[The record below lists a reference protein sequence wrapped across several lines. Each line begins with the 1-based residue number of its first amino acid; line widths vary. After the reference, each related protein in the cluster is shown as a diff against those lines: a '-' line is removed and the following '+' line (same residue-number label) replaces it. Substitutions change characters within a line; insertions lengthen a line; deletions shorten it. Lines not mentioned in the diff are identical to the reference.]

1 MGKRNLLQKENGTY
15 KAEVRSHK
23 SENRNQKIENRKKM
37 VVKNTKAFMSKQS
50 TFSTSTS
57 SEGFVGYIW
66 FGIFLLFLSQFSYA
80 QNKQEN
86 IGTEVVNVVKPY
98 APTIS
103 DAFKVKE
110 VPVITNDEN
119 VKKENVKYSIL
130 PFPVASTFLPSKG
143 NAEGVEK
150 AKQVRLFNNY
160 ATLGIGNY
168 SALNAELYVNED
180 LNNNEYVS
188 GMFRHQSSQGGLK
201 DVTLDNGFYDTSIDL
216 VYGTNEE
223 EMSWNVNAG
232 YQNQIYNW
240 YGLPVNFGNTLT
252 LPESMALVNS
262 INPQQ
267 SYNMIKVGGSIALE
281 EGILS
286 NANLKFN
293 HFSDAYSS
301 SENRFLLTP
310 TFKFDVMD
318 EAVKTKVI
326 VDYVGGS
333 FDSDYIGTNTDALK
347 YGYTNLGIV
356 PSFEML
362 KEDWTLNIGAG
373 LMYSMGAENKTNK
386 FYVYPSVTASCKVV
400 GDLMIFYAGA
410 IGDLQQNTYADFA
423 DANPFVS
430 PTLDIKPT
438 NELYDV
444 HAGLKGKLASTV
456 SYDIK
461 ASYVY
466 DENKALFLSNDYTE
480 RSTNANYAF
489 GNSLRVV
496 YDDMKTI
503 RFYGELKADL
513 TKGVTVG
520 VDGTFNSYSNKME
533 REAWN
538 LPEIQLNSTLDFA
551 ITKKWFAGVNLFYI
565 GERKDQQQN
574 TDIVYV
580 VAPGPITLDG
590 YLDLNANVRFKYNER
605 FSAFVKAN
613 NITNNGYQ
621 KWLNYPVQGFQLM
634 LGANCKFDF

>member
-1 MGKRNLLQKENGTY
+1 MNSSIKY
-15 KAEVRSHK
+15 
-23 SENRNQKIENRKKM
+23 KIE
-37 VVKNTKAFMSKQS
+37 
-50 TFSTSTS
+50 
-57 SEGFVGYIW
+57 I
-66 FGIFLLFLSQFSYA
+66 ILFLFFFQFSNA

-110 VPVITNDEN
+110 VPVVTNDEN
-119 VKKENVKYSIL
+119 AKKENVKYSIL

-150 AKQVRLFNNY
+150 AKEVRLFKNY
-160 ATLGIGNY
+160 ATLGLGNFG
-168 SALNAELYVNED
+168 ALNAELYVTDD

-201 DVTLDNGFYDTSIDL
+201 DVTLDNAFYDTSIDL

-223 EMSWNVNAG
+223 GMAWNINAG

-240 YGLPVNFGNTLT
+240 YGLPASFGNTLT
-252 LPESMALVNS
+252 LPESMALVNN

-267 SYNMIKVGGSIALE
+267 SYNTIKVGGDIALE

-286 NANLKFN
+286 NVNLDFN

-318 EAVKTKVI
+318 EAIKTKVI
-326 VDYVGGS
+326 VDYVSGS
-333 FDSDYIGTNTDALK
+333 FKSDYLGTNTAALK

-356 PSFEML
+356 PSFEMI
-362 KEDWTLNIGAG
+362 KEDWTLNLGAG
-373 LMYSMGAENKTNK
+373 FMYSMGTENKTKK

-410 IGDLQQNTYADFA
+410 IGDLQQNTYKNFVDT
-423 DANPFVS
+423 NPFVS

-461 ASYVY
+461 ASYTY
-466 DENKALFLSNDYTE
+466 DENKALFVSNDYNE
-480 RSTNANYAF
+480 KSTNANYAF
-489 GNSLRVV
+489 GNSLSVV

-520 VDGTFNSYSNKME
+520 VDGTFSSYSNKTQS
-533 REAWN
+533 EAWN
-538 LPEIQLNSTLDFA
+538 LPDIQLNSTLDFA
-551 ITKKWFAGVNLFYI
+551 ITEKWFAGVNLFYV
-565 GERKDQQQN
+565 GERKDQQSN

-580 VAPGPITLDG
+580 VAPGSITLDS

-605 FSAFVKAN
+605 FTAFVKAN

-634 LGANCKFDF
+634 MGANYKFDF

>member
-1 MGKRNLLQKENGTY
+1 MN
-15 KAEVRSHK
+15 
-23 SENRNQKIENRKKM
+23 
-37 VVKNTKAFMSKQS
+37 KQS
-50 TFSTSTS
+50 RFSAS
-57 SEGFVGYIW
+57 SLLGVSRWLSGGV
-66 FGIFLLFLSQFSYA
+66 GIFLLFFSQFSFA
-80 QNKQEN
+80 QNKQDN

-119 VKKENVKYSIL
+119 TKKENVKYSIL

-150 AKQVRLFNNY
+150 AKQVRLFKNY
-160 ATLGIGNY
+160 AALGLGNY
-168 SALNAELYVNED
+168 GALNAELYVTDD

-201 DVTLDNGFYDTSIDL
+201 DVTLDNAFYDTSIDL
-216 VYGTNEE
+216 VYGTNEK
-223 EMSWNVNAG
+223 EMAWNVNAG

-240 YGLPVNFGNTLT
+240 YGLPASFG
-252 LPESMALVNS
+252 SAALING

-267 SYNMIKVGGSIALE
+267 SYNSISLGGDIAFE
-281 EGILS
+281 EAILN

-293 HFSDAYSS
+293 HFSDAYGS

-310 TFKFDVMD
+310 SFKFDVMD
-318 EAVKTKVI
+318 EAIKTKVI

-333 FDSDYIGTNTDALK
+333 FKSDYFGVNTAPLK

-356 PSFEML
+356 PSFEMI

-373 LMYSMGAENKTNK
+373 LMYSMGTENKTNK

-400 GDLMIFYAGA
+400 GDLMIFYSGA
-410 IGDLQQNTYADFA
+410 VGDLQQNTYKDFA

-456 SYDIK
+456 SYDVK
-461 ASYVY
+461 ASYIY

-480 RSTNANYAF
+480 KSTNANYAF
-489 GNSLRVV
+489 GNSLHVV

-520 VDGTFNSYSNKME
+520 VDGTFSSYSNKTQS
-533 REAWN
+533 EAWN
-538 LPEIQLNSTLDFA
+538 LPAIQLNSTLDFA
-551 ITKKWFAGVNLFYI
+551 ITEKWFAGVNLFYV
-565 GERKDQQQN
+565 GERKDQQSN
-574 TDIVYV
+574 TDIVYI
-580 VAPGPITLDG
+580 VAPRPITLDS

-605 FSAFVKAN
+605 FTAFIKAN

-621 KWLNYPVQGFQLM
+621 KWLNYPVQGFQVL

>member
-1 MGKRNLLQKENGTY
+1 M
-15 KAEVRSHK
+15 
-23 SENRNQKIENRKKM
+23 II
-37 VVKNTKAFMSKQS
+37 KNIKAFVNKQS
-50 TFSTSTS
+50 TFSAPSPS
-57 SEGFVGYIW
+57 GRVGVGNIGV
-66 FGIFLLFLSQFSYA
+66 FLFLFLFQFSFA

-98 APTIS
+98 VPTIS

-119 VKKENVKYSIL
+119 AKKENVKYSIL

-150 AKQVRLFNNY
+150 AKETRLFKNY
-160 ATLGIGNY
+160 ATLGVGNY
-168 SALNAELYVNED
+168 GALNAELYVTEN

-201 DVTLDNGFYDTSIDL
+201 DVTLDNAFYDTSIDL

-223 EMSWNVNAG
+223 GMAWNINAG

-240 YGLPVNFGNTLT
+240 YGLPVDFGNTLT
-252 LPESMALVNS
+252 LPESMALVYG

-267 SYNMIKVGGSIALE
+267 SYNTIKVGGDIAFE

-286 NANLKFN
+286 NTNLKFN

-318 EAVKTKVI
+318 EAIKTKVI

-333 FDSDYIGTNTDALK
+333 FKSDYLGTNTAALK

-356 PSFEML
+356 PSFEMI

-373 LMYSMGAENKTNK
+373 LMYSMGTENKTNK

-410 IGDLQQNTYADFA
+410 IGDLQQNTYKDFV
-423 DANPFVS
+423 DTNPFVS
-430 PTLDIKPT
+430 PILDIKPT
-438 NELYDV
+438 NELYDI

-461 ASYVY
+461 ASYTY

-480 RSTNANYAF
+480 KSTNANYAF
-489 GNSLRVV
+489 GNSLHVV

-520 VDGTFNSYSNKME
+520 VDGTFSSYTNKIQS
-533 REAWN
+533 EAWN
-538 LPEIQLNSTLDFA
+538 LPAIKLNSTLDFA
-551 ITKKWFAGVNLFYI
+551 ITEKWFAGVNLFYV

-574 TDIVYV
+574 TDVVYV
-580 VAPGPITLDG
+580 VAPGPITLDS

-605 FSAFVKAN
+605 FTAFVKAN
-613 NITNNGYQ
+613 NITNKGYQ

-634 LGANCKFDF
+634 LGANYKFDF

>member
-1 MGKRNLLQKENGTY
+1 MGRMINARKL
-15 KAEVRSHK
+15 EVKKQNTMVFKNRTVLFRYTKSTISDLAPLRLSLGLGVFFFLGSH
-23 SENRNQKIENRKKM
+23 
-37 VVKNTKAFMSKQS
+37 
-50 TFSTSTS
+50 
-57 SEGFVGYIW
+57 
-66 FGIFLLFLSQFSYA
+66 FSYA

-110 VPVITNDEN
+110 VPVIANDEN
-119 VKKENVKYSIL
+119 AKKENVKYSIL

-150 AKQVRLFNNY
+150 AKQARLFKNY
-160 ATLGIGNY
+160 ATLGLGNY
-168 SALNAELYVNED
+168 GALNAELYVTDD

-188 GMFRHQSSQGGLK
+188 GMFRHQSSQGGLN
-201 DVTLDNGFYDTSIDL
+201 DVILDNGFYDTSIDL
-216 VYGTNEE
+216 LYGTNEE
-223 EMSWNVNAG
+223 GMAWSINAG

-240 YGLPVNFGNTLT
+240 YGLPADFGSTLT

-267 SYNMIKVGGSIALE
+267 SYNTIKVGGAIALE

-286 NANLKFN
+286 SVNLDFN

-318 EAVKTKVI
+318 EAIKTKLI

-333 FDSDYIGTNTDALK
+333 FKSNYLGTNTAAQK

-356 PSFEML
+356 PSFEMI

-373 LMYSMGAENKTNK
+373 LMYSMGTENKTNK

-410 IGDLQQNTYADFA
+410 IGDLQQNTYKDFV
-423 DANPFVS
+423 DTNPFVS

-456 SYDIK
+456 SYDVK
-461 ASYVY
+461 ASYTY

-480 RSTNANYAF
+480 KSTNANYAF
-489 GNSLRVV
+489 GNSLHVV

-520 VDGTFNSYSNKME
+520 VDGTFSSYTNKIE
-533 REAWN
+533 SEAWN
-538 LPEIQLNSTLDFA
+538 LPAIKLNSTLDLA
-551 ITKKWFAGVNLFYI
+551 ITEKWFAGVNLFYV
-565 GERKDQQQN
+565 GERKDQQSN

-580 VAPGPITLDG
+580 VAPGSITLDG

-605 FSAFVKAN
+605 FTAFLKAN

-634 LGANCKFDF
+634 LGANYKFDF

>member
-1 MGKRNLLQKENGTY
+1 MNSSIKY
-15 KAEVRSHK
+15 
-23 SENRNQKIENRKKM
+23 KIE
-37 VVKNTKAFMSKQS
+37 
-50 TFSTSTS
+50 
-57 SEGFVGYIW
+57 I
-66 FGIFLLFLSQFSYA
+66 ILFLFFFQFSNA

-110 VPVITNDEN
+110 VPVIANDEN
-119 VKKENVKYSIL
+119 AKKENVKYSIL

-150 AKQVRLFNNY
+150 AKEVRLFKNY
-160 ATLGIGNY
+160 ATLGLGNY
-168 SALNAELYVNED
+168 GALNAELYVTDD

-201 DVTLDNGFYDTSIDL
+201 DVTLDNAFYDTSIDL

-223 EMSWNVNAG
+223 GMAWNINAG

-240 YGLPVNFGNTLT
+240 YGLPASFGNTLT
-252 LPESMALVNS
+252 LPENMALVNN

-267 SYNMIKVGGSIALE
+267 SYNTIKVGGDIAFE

-318 EAVKTKVI
+318 EAIKTKVI

-333 FDSDYIGTNTDALK
+333 FKSDYLGTNTTPLK

-356 PSFEML
+356 PSFEMI
-362 KEDWTLNIGAG
+362 KEDWTLNLGAG
-373 LMYSMGAENKTNK
+373 FIYSMGTENKTNK

-410 IGDLQQNTYADFA
+410 IGDLQQNTYEDFV
-423 DANPFVS
+423 DTNPFVS

-461 ASYVY
+461 ASYTY

-480 RSTNANYAF
+480 KSTNANYAF
-489 GNSLRVV
+489 GNSLNVV

-520 VDGTFNSYSNKME
+520 VDGTFSSYTNKTQS
-533 REAWN
+533 EAWN
-538 LPEIQLNSTLDFA
+538 LPAIQLNSTLDFA
-551 ITKKWFAGVNLFYI
+551 ITEKWFAGVNLFYV
-565 GERKDQQQN
+565 GERKDQQSN
-574 TDIVYV
+574 TDIVFI
-580 VAPGPITLDG
+580 VAPEFVPITLDS

-605 FSAFVKAN
+605 FTTFIKAN

-621 KWLNYPVQGFQLM
+621 KWLNYPVQGFQVM
-634 LGANCKFDF
+634 LGANYKFDF